1 MVVRSNIAIV
11 MCKLWD
17 VFGSPSFSSTIDYQ
31 YQNVLTVVKENEES
45 GHIGWG
51 RRAFEE
57 RRRRRKRW
65 WNGLFLLV

>member
-1 MVVRSNIAIV
+1 MVVRSNIDIV

-45 GHIGWG
+45 GYIGVG
-51 RRAFEE
+51 EE
-57 RRRRRKRW
+57 RI
-65 WNGLFLLV
+65 